1 MSELLVTCDES
12 GNFGRCNP
20 RSLYYIATFL
30 LHDQASTDKTNE
42 LTGKLDAALAPFQ
55 LRNAVHTGPLI
66 RREEEYKELDVTLR
80 RQIFQRM
87 FTFAR
92 ASKTT
97 YHSFIADKR
106 HVTGSKALADI
117 ISKQIRGFIFEHLA
131 FFQGYDR
138 VVLHYDFGQAE
149 LTKILVN
156 AFTDVL
162 NSVEVRKVL
171 PADSRLFQ
179 ATDLL
184 CTLELLALKA
194 EDKALS
200 RSELNFFRSENDLI
214 RTYIKPIQKKR
225 I

>member
-12 GNFGRCNP
+12 GNFGRYTP
-20 RSLYYIATFL
+20 RSPYYIATFL
-30 LHDQASTDKTNE
+30 LHDQSGMDKTNE
-42 LTGKLDAALAPFQ
+42 LAGKLDAALAPFQ
-55 LRNAVHTGPLI
+55 LKNAVHTGPLI
-66 RREEEYKELDVTLR
+66 RREEEYKDIDVALR
-80 RQIFQRM
+80 RQIFQRL
-87 FTFAR
+87 FTFTR

-106 HVTGSKALADI
+106 HVASQKELAEI
-117 ISKQIRGFIFEHLA
+117 ISKQIRSFLLEHLA

-138 VVLHYDFGQAE
+138 IVLHYDFGQAE

-156 AFTDVL
+156 SFSNIL
-162 NSVEVRKVL
+162 NGVNIRKVL
-171 PADSRLFQ
+171 PVDSRLFQ

-194 EDKALS
+194 ESKTLT
-200 RSELNFFRSENDLI
+200 RSELNFFRSANDLA
-214 RTYIKPIQKKR
+214 RTYLKPIRQKR